1 MEFVTWMIAR
11 GYRIYSYSGGTVWNC
26 KLGYFEEYTD
36 PKLLLGLNFLDIFF
50 FPLGV
55 PLPQ

>member
-1 MEFVTWMIAR
+1 MIAR